1 MTSAY
6 SNMRSADKP
15 FEDIAMPEPEKKPP
29 LPGAR
34 SLVDF
39 SDTPPD
45 PEATLLGKRF
55 LCREGGMLFVGPS
68 GIGKTSASV
77 QQDLLWSVG
86 KPAFGIAPTR
96 PLKILTIQAED
107 DDGDLSEIVSGVK
120 AGLRFTPEQCQ
131 QSRLLCHYVTERSK
145 TGDLFLQFIVKP
157 LLELHRPDL
166 LRINPLQAYL
176 GGEIKDT
183 AVTAAFLRNGLNPLL
198 TQFRCGCIIV
208 HHTPKTTFRTT
219 EDWKASDW
227 MYAGAGSADITNW
240 SRAAFIIDSTDNPRV
255 FRFIAAKRAARIG
268 WVNDLTGEREDI
280 RYFAHGDN
288 GSIYWREAQDDELK
302 QAGKAPKQPE
312 DLMPLI
318 PIEGSI
324 PKPTLLSRLPE
335 VGIGQVKG
343 KGFLATL
350 NRHRCGFRMAHQ
362 ASSYEP
368 RNQNRT
374 LCATPKLKTCM
385 PIQVC
390 PSKSS
395 KSHSRD

>member
-55 LCREGGMLFVGPS
+55 LCRKGGMLFVGPS

-240 SRAAFIIDSTDNPRV
+240 SRAAFT
-255 FRFIAAKRAARIG
+255 
-268 WVNDLTGEREDI
+268 LTGEREDI

-350 NRHRCGFRMAHQ
+350 IDTGAAFEWRIKRPHTNPEIRIARYAQ
-362 ASSYEP
+362 P
-368 RNQNRT
+368 
-374 LCATPKLKTCM
+374 
-385 PIQVC
+385 
-390 PSKSS
+390 PS
-395 KSHSRD
+395 